1 MADCACDVTVG
12 QLHPSATLSHLF
24 LELTPDCNNVC
35 PGCGNV
41 FAHPENALPS
51 SVADWR
57 TVVDRL
63 LSMTP
68 RLRLT
73 GGEPTLHPEFE
84 AIVSYIND
92 QGIPFTVFTNA
103 RWSKPDAVIHVLA
116 HMECLEGILVSF
128 HGAQAAS
135 HEAFTAVP
143 GSFEEAVNNAHRAV
157 QAGLG
162 VVTST
167 VITLQ
172 NYQEMEEIAVLA
184 RFIGAQCSTFSR
196 FIGPPLPGV
205 EADDDELAVAVQAI
219 ERLGGNGHHAPSDK
233 PAIRFGSPVP
243 RCFTSN
249 RSNGCMAGFV
259 HATIDPWGNLRPCPH
274 VPIVAGN
281 VLEQDFDTIWHSPTM
296 EAWRKGLLA
305 QCDGCSRVDECR
317 SGCLAQAMWRKTPK
331 DPLIR

>member
-1 MADCACDVTVG
+1 MADCACDVTVD
-12 QLHPSATLSHLF
+12 QLGPSASLSHFF

-41 FAHPENALPS
+41 FAHPENALPL

-57 TVVDRL
+57 AVIDRL
-63 LSMTP
+63 LSMPP

-84 AIVSYIND
+84 AIVSYINN

-116 HMECLEGILVSF
+116 HKECLEGILVSF
-128 HGAQAAS
+128 HGARAVS

-143 GSFEEAVNNAHRAV
+143 GSFEEAVDNARQAAL
-157 QAGLG
+157 AGLR
-162 VVTST
+162 VITST
-167 VITLQ
+167 VITHQ
-172 NYQEMEEIAVLA
+172 NYQEIEEIAVLA
-184 RFIGAQCSTFSR
+184 HSIGAQKSTFSR
-196 FIGPPLPGV
+196 YIGRPLPEI
-205 EADDDELAVAVQAI
+205 EANESELTLAVQTI
-219 ERLGGNGHHAPSDK
+219 ERLSGSGHGAQSNRPTF
-233 PAIRFGSPVP
+233 RFGSPVP
-243 RCFTSN
+243 RCLIPNS
-249 RSNGCMAGFV
+249 SNGCMAGFV

-274 VPIVAGN
+274 APVIAGN
-281 VLEQDFDTIWHSPTM
+281 VLEQDFETIWHSPTM

-305 QCDGCSRVDECR
+305 QCDGCSHVDECR

-331 DPLIR
+331 DPLIQ